1 MFREQIADLILA
13 CAMLPAVLHVKA
25 NQENFDSGA
34 NCMESFDRNHRF
46 GIYGQSCITSGHS
59 VLMVASEPLTLPK
72 IIPAGGLTTN
82 VAHTDKSSRRSAKS
96 LRAFTLIEAMIALGV
111 MVLFVAACMS
121 AIVINQ
127 LSVRKAREQA
137 LAIDFL
143 TKYVETVKALPFD
156 SVAVGLPINS
166 LFNGAG
172 GGPEIEIPANSSWVS
187 VNTTDYQTF
196 YPDLVWF
203 ANRNPRLQVILSNI
217 SIGGVPAIEINA
229 KLSWDPLLS
238 RGNRQVVVVDFLRTR
253 DVPNL

>member
-1 MFREQIADLILA
+1 M
-13 CAMLPAVLHVKA
+13 
-25 NQENFDSGA
+25 
-34 NCMESFDRNHRF
+34 
-46 GIYGQSCITSGHS
+46 
-59 VLMVASEPLTLPK
+59 
-72 IIPAGGLTTN
+72 
-82 VAHTDKSSRRSAKS
+82 
-96 LRAFTLIEAMIALGV
+96 
-111 MVLFVAACMS
+111 
-121 AIVINQ
+121 
-127 LSVRKAREQA
+127 
-137 LAIDFL
+137 AIDFL

-172 GGPEIEIPANSSWVS
+172 GGPEIDIPANSSWVS
-187 VNTTDYQTF
+187 VNTADYQTF

-238 RGNRQVVVVDFLRTR
+238 RGDRQIVVVDFLRTR